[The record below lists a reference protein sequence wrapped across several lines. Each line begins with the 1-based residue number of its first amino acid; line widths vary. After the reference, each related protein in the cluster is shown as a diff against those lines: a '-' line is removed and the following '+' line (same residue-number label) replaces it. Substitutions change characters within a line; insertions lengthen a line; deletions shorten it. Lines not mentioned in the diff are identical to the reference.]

1 MTEAL
6 IRHEAGDKFDVCSA
20 GTHPTPVRLEAVA
33 AMRELGIDIS
43 RSVRRVDRHHS
54 QPTRRCHVK
63 YGRRTSGTH
72 SNPSSRSSATEF
84 RDRNG

>member
-6 IRHEAGDKFDVCSA
+6 IRHEAGDKFVVCSA
-20 GTHPTPVRLEAVA
+20 GTHPAPVRLEAVA

-43 RSVRRVDRHHS
+43 RSVRRVDRHYS
-54 QPTRRCHVK
+54 QPTRRCQVREAHEWHTLK
-63 YGRRTSGTH
+63 SQF
-72 SNPSSRSSATEF
+72 AEF